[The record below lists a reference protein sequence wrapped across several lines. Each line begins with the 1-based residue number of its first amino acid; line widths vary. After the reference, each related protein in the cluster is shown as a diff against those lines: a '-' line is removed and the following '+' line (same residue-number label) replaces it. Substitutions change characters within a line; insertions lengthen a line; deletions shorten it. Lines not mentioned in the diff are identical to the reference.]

1 MKRILFAF
9 GVLFLASQTASAQSP
24 SAQAADPTATVIIT
38 VHGVE
43 VGKGA
48 VSVGICD
55 TGLGGDHCPVGGKQ
69 EPTAETLEFVFQNV
83 PAGSY
88 AFGSH
93 QDLNKNG
100 QRDENFL
107 GMPKEPVALSNN
119 ALEKM
124 IPTFA
129 DAQVAVLAGQE
140 NRIDMQLQMYGAK
153 KAKSANAQ

>member
-1 MKRILFAF
+1 MKRILLAF
-9 GVLFLASQTASAQSP
+9 GVFFLASQTASAQ
-24 SAQAADPTATVIIT
+24 QADPAATVIIT

-69 EPTAETLEFVFQNV
+69 DSTAETLEFVFQNI

-93 QDLNKNG
+93 QDINKNG

-124 IPTFA
+124 IPTFG
-129 DAQVAVLAGQE
+129 DAQVVVLAGQE

>member
-1 MKRILFAF
+1 MKRILLAL
-9 GVLFLASQTASAQSP
+9 GVFFLASQAASAQ
-24 SAQAADPTATVIIT
+24 TATVVIT

-69 EPTAETLEFVFQNV
+69 DSTAETLQFVFENI

-93 QDLNKNG
+93 QDINKNG
-100 QRDENFL
+100 ERDENFL

-129 DAQVAVLAGQE
+129 DAQVAVLGGQE
-140 NRIDMQLQMYGAK
+140 NRIEMQLQMYGAK
-153 KAKSANAQ
+153 KAKSASSQ

>member
-1 MKRILFAF
+1 MKRILIAL
-9 GVLFLASQTASAQSP
+9 GALFLASQAASAQT
-24 SAQAADPTATVIIT
+24 APTATVIIT

-43 VGKGA
+43 VGKGV

-69 EPTAETLEFVFQNV
+69 ESTAETLEFVFQNI

-88 AFGSH
+88 AFGGH

-100 QRDENFL
+100 ERDENFL

-129 DAQVAVLAGQE
+129 DAQVAVLQGQE
-140 NRIDMQLQMYGAK
+140 NRIDISLQMYGAK
-153 KAKSANAQ
+153 KAKSASTQ

>member
-1 MKRILFAF
+1 MWPTMSSPEVRS
-9 GVLFLASQTASAQSP
+9 VDFLRRP
-24 SAQAADPTATVIIT
+24 GRPAAEI
-38 VHGVE
+38 
-43 VGKGA
+43 
-48 VSVGICD
+48 
-55 TGLGGDHCPVGGKQ
+55 
-69 EPTAETLEFVFQNV
+69 

-93 QDLNKNG
+93 QDINKNG

-153 KAKSANAQ
+153 KAKSASSQ